1 MRNRSDDSK
10 SEQSQSTKETSSK
23 TESCCLH
30 GVPCVKADPLQ
41 ATRNLSDRRCISP
54 FTECLLPNSQESV
67 ALRLP
72 KNQEKLTKAIVE
84 QPPRS
89 ELGQPVFTT
98 TSDPLLH
105 YIGIMTPAE
114 AEEAVPRPTSFRLY
128 HQTKLSLSEMREALR
143 TGSPDAISPVLPLCV
158 IYRCSEGQIRYER
171 QPTNSMR
178 AVLIGQSDKLIA
190 GITRSSNSNQIRNA
204 STQWTCQI
212 LFNLVFS
219 RLVGWYASTAIS
231 PSQTATMKEANYRWT
246 CFLADEKHNRNFDQ
260 YNAINTLLHSNQ

>member
-158 IYRCSEGQIRYER
+158 IYRCSEGQIRHYKIIQFE
-171 QPTNSMR
+171 
-178 AVLIGQSDKLIA
+178 
-190 GITRSSNSNQIRNA
+190 SNSQRFYTVDVPNIVQ
-204 STQWTCQI
+204 
-212 LFNLVFS
+212 
-219 RLVGWYASTAIS
+219 
-231 PSQTATMKEANYRWT
+231 P
-246 CFLADEKHNRNFDQ
+246 CFLTIGGLVRFYSNFSLSNC
-260 YNAINTLLHSNQ
+260 YNERGELQVDVFPCR